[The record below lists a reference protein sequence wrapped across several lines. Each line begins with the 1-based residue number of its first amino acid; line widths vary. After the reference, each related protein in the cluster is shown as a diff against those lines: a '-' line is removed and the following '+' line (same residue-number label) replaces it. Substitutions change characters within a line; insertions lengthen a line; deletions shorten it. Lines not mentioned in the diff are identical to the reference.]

1 MLRVHQTDRRI
12 LQALLR
18 NENVTFR
25 QLQRECGVSPRILKR
40 HLRAFVQDGHVNE
53 KGRDKDWKPGR
64 ALDYSLTRKGRQTAV
79 LVTIDSAKEDTRILT
94 ETFSKMRDT
103 FGVIVSRPDAVK
115 DWQGMSVG
123 AVLDTV
129 PGAIHTE
136 EQRRVI
142 RDEIVK
148 IYEPLVDAYR
158 MMHKLVC
165 QLWIPETAGSGDA
178 FIGFTKDSSL
188 SLIPTKVLEQK
199 GLGSYL
205 FSWPHRSAQRHIKG
219 H

>member
-1 MLRVHQTDRRI
+1 MLINYLSWNLT
-12 LQALLR
+12 LLLTQ
-18 NENVTFR
+18 NNSHYVFSR
-25 QLQRECGVSPRILKR
+25 QLQAPLQIILR
-40 HLRAFVQDGHVNE
+40 CAIQFYE
-53 KGRDKDWKPGR
+53 PCC
-64 ALDYSLTRKGRQTAV
+64 ATA
-79 LVTIDSAKEDTRILT
+79 
-94 ETFSKMRDT
+94 
-103 FGVIVSRPDAVK
+103 AVR
-115 DWQGMSVG
+115 
-123 AVLDTV
+123 
-129 PGAIHTE
+129 AIHTE

-158 MMHKLVC
+158 MMHRLVC

-205 FSWPHRSAQRHIKG
+205 LSRPHRSAQRYIKG